1 MTVPMLL
8 VYYWPYRHPLYDY
21 IMITYGAEDVIHG
34 LIRYCNKG
42 RGADLSAYHKAI
54 FSFRER
60 KSRDEFSP
68 SLYFSHVNLICI
80 YK

>member
-1 MTVPMLL
+1 ML
-8 VYYWPYRHPLYDY
+8 YCIYSA
-21 IMITYGAEDVIHG
+21 IN
-34 LIRYCNKG
+34 YCNKG

-68 SLYFSHVNLICI
+68 SLYFFHVNLICI